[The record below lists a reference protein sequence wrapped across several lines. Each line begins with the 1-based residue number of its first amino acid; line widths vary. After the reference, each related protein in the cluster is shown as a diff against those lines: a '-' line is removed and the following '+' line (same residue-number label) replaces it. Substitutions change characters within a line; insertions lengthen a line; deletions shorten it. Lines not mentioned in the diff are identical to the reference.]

1 VNKKDRLHI
10 QKKISED
17 IEKTETRILE
27 YKAICQPIAPDN
39 AIGRVSRMDAINN
52 KSVLESALIKAE
64 AKLKKLKIVQK
75 EIHATDFGV
84 CLRCKGAIPLARLII
99 VPESKKCVNCA

>member
-1 VNKKDRLHI
+1 MNEQDKQDVH
-10 QKKISED
+10 KKISQE
-17 IEKTETRILE
+17 IEKTKLNILE
-27 YKAICQPIAPDN
+27 YKKACQPIAPDN

-64 AKLKKLKIVQK
+64 AKLKKLKIVQG
-75 EIHATDFGV
+75 EINSADFGL
-84 CLRCKGAIPLARLII
+84 CIRCAKEIPLARLII